1 MREYPSVGKALRDL
15 EGTLKAMAHRRRLMI
30 LGVLR
35 RSGQIHVGALAEE
48 LRLPLKTVS
57 RNLRLLERA
66 RLVLSDQHGV
76 YVYYRLN
83 PDAPSPA
90 GPVIETIVR
99 DDDEGRLEVR
109 PDRI

>member
-1 MREYPSVGKALRDL
+1 
-15 EGTLKAMAHRRRLMI
+15 MI

-48 LRLPLKTVS
+48 LALPLKTVS

-76 YVYYRLN
+76 CVYYLN
-83 PDAPSPA
+83 PDAPSPT
-90 GPVIETIVR
+90 GSVIETIVR